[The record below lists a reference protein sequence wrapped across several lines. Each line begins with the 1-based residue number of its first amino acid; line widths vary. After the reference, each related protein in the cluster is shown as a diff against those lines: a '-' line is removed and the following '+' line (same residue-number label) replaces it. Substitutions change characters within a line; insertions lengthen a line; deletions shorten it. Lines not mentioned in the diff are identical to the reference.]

1 MFIPQLFSNPLRL
14 TATLRSLETMQNFR
28 KLNLATVA
36 AGIRAQTI
44 TSTQVTEYYLNRIAR
59 HDSTLKSFVHL
70 SQTALKQAAQADQA
84 VSKGEALGPLHGV
97 PIGIKD
103 NYLTQDM
110 PTTAGTEAPNISF
123 AKKDSAVSAR
133 LRKAG
138 AILLGK
144 TRTHEFAWGNVTPP
158 TRNPWNTD
166 YVPSG
171 SSGGSASAVAAGLCA
186 AATGSD
192 TGGSIRMPA
201 AVCGLVGLKP
211 TFGRVSRA
219 GIIPH
224 SWSLDHAGPLTRTV
238 KDTAIMLNV
247 MAGYDANDPA
257 CQDRASPNYLKTLN
271 QPIAGLTLGI
281 CRNHFFDNNQVD
293 VDQAIERAIEDLSR
307 AGAKVIEFKIPRL
320 EFGLGAIFAIELAS
334 STAYH
339 DQSLRQGK
347 VEHFTP
353 DVRTLVELGR
363 LVSAPDYLKAEQLR
377 SLLMQDFAQALTK
390 CDAIIGP
397 TTPIT
402 AWKAG
407 TWRVPIGDRDT
418 SVLSASWRYTFPY
431 NLTGLPAIS
440 IPCGFDRLGLPIGL
454 QIAGRPFDEAT
465 VLKIAAAYERTHD
478 WVDQYAPI

>member
-1 MFIPQLFSNPLRL
+1 
-14 TATLRSLETMQNFR
+14 MQNLR
-28 KLNLATVA
+28 TLNLADLA
-36 AGIRAQTI
+36 SGIRAQTLS
-44 TSTQVTEYYLNRIAR
+44 STAVTEYYLDRIAQ
-59 HDSTLKSFVHL
+59 HDGTLKSFVHVA
-70 SQTALKQAAQADQA
+70 QDALKQAARADQA
-84 VSKGEALGPLHGV
+84 VKKGKTLGPLHGV

-110 PTTAGTEAPNISF
+110 PTMAGTEAPNISF
-123 AKKDSAVSAR
+123 ARQDSAVSAR
-133 LRKAG
+133 LRQAG

-171 SSGGSASAVAAGLCA
+171 SSGGSAAAVAAGLCA

-211 TFGRVSRA
+211 TFGRVSRT
-219 GIIPH
+219 GIVPH

-238 KDTAIMLNV
+238 QDTAIMLNV
-247 MAGYDANDPA
+247 MAGYDATDPA
-257 CQDRASPNYLKTLN
+257 CQDRPIPNYLKTLK

-281 CRNHFFDNNQVD
+281 CRNHFFDNNQAD
-293 VDQAIERAIEDLSR
+293 VDLAIERAIEDLSR
-307 AGAKVIEFKIPRL
+307 AGAKIIEFKIPRL
-320 EFGLGAIFAIELAS
+320 EFGLAAIFAIELAS

-339 DQSLRQGK
+339 DQSLRQGR
-347 VEHFTP
+347 VAHFTP

-363 LVSAPDYLKAEQLR
+363 FVTAPDYLKAEQLR
-377 SLLMQDFAQALTK
+377 SLLMQDFAEALKK
-390 CDAIIGP
+390 CDAILGP

-402 AWKAG
+402 AWKSG

-440 IPCGFDRLGLPIGL
+440 IPCGFDHSGLPIGL
-454 QIAGRPFDEAT
+454 QIAGRPFEEAT
-465 VLKIAAAYERTHD
+465 VLKIAAAYERTHE
-478 WVDQYAPI
+478 WVKQYAPI

>member
-1 MFIPQLFSNPLRL
+1 
-14 TATLRSLETMQNFR
+14 
-28 KLNLATVA
+28 
-36 AGIRAQTI
+36 
-44 TSTQVTEYYLNRIAR
+44 
-59 HDSTLKSFVHL
+59 
-70 SQTALKQAAQADQA
+70 
-84 VSKGEALGPLHGV
+84 
-97 PIGIKD
+97 
-103 NYLTQDM
+103 
-110 PTTAGTEAPNISF
+110 
-123 AKKDSAVSAR
+123 
-133 LRKAG
+133 
-138 AILLGK
+138 
-144 TRTHEFAWGNVTPP
+144 
-158 TRNPWNTD
+158 
-166 YVPSG
+166 
-171 SSGGSASAVAAGLCA
+171 
-186 AATGSD
+186 
-192 TGGSIRMPA
+192 MPA

-211 TFGRVSRA
+211 TFGRVSRT
-219 GIIPH
+219 GIVPH

-247 MAGYDANDPA
+247 MAGYDATDPA
-257 CQDRASPNYLKTLN
+257 CQDRPTPNYLKTLN
-271 QPIAGLTLGI
+271 QSISELTLGI
-281 CRNHFFDNNQVD
+281 CRNHFFDNNQAD
-293 VDQAIERAIEDLSR
+293 VDQAIERAIEDFSR
-307 AGAKVIEFKIPRL
+307 AGAKIIEFKIPRL

-339 DQSLRQGK
+339 DRSLRQGK
-347 VEHFTP
+347 VEHFTS

-363 LVSAPDYLKAEQLR
+363 FVSAPDYLKAEQLR

-407 TWRVPIGDRDT
+407 TWRVPVGDRDT

-465 VLKIAAAYERTHD
+465 VLRVAAAYERTHD

>member
-1 MFIPQLFSNPLRL
+1 
-14 TATLRSLETMQNFR
+14 MQNFR
-28 KLNLATVA
+28 TLDLATIA
-36 AGIRAQTI
+36 LSIRKQKI
-44 TSTQVTEYYLNRIAR
+44 TSTQLTEHYLERIATL
-59 HDSTLKSFVHL
+59 DPTLKSFVHL
-70 SQTALKQAAQADQA
+70 SHTALAQAAQADRA
-84 VSKGEALGPLHGV
+84 VRKGQALGPLHGI
-97 PIGIKD
+97 PLGIKD
-103 NYLTQDM
+103 NYLTPDM
-110 PTTAGTEAPNISF
+110 PTTAGTEAPGISF
-123 AKKDSAVSAR
+123 PQQDSAVSAR

-211 TFGRVSRA
+211 TFGRVSRT
-219 GIIPH
+219 GIVPH

-238 KDTAIMLNV
+238 KDTALMLNV
-247 MAGYDANDPA
+247 MAGYDASDPA
-257 CQDRASPNYLKTLN
+257 CQDRPIPNYLKALN
-271 QPIAGLTLGI
+271 QPIVGLKIGV
-281 CRNHFFDNNQVD
+281 CRNHFFDNNQAD
-293 VDQAIERAIEDLSR
+293 VDQAIERAIEDLSS
-307 AGAKVIEFKIPRL
+307 AGAEVVEFTIPRL

-339 DQSLRQGK
+339 DQSLRLGK
-347 VEHFTP
+347 VAHYTP

-363 LVSAPDYLKAEQLR
+363 LVTAADYLKAEQLR
-377 SLLMQDFAQALTK
+377 SLLMQDFAQALTQ
-390 CDAIIGP
+390 CDVILGP

-465 VLKIAAAYERTHD
+465 VLKVAAAYERTHD
-478 WVDQYAPI
+478 WVNQYPPL

>member
-1 MFIPQLFSNPLRL
+1 
-14 TATLRSLETMQNFR
+14 MQNFR
-28 KLNLATVA
+28 TLNLATIA
-36 AGIRAQTI
+36 AKIRAQNI
-44 TSTQVTEYYLNRIAR
+44 TSTEVTEYYLDRIAK

-84 VSKGEALGPLHGV
+84 ALRGQTLGPLHGV

-123 AKKDSAVSAR
+123 AQQDSAVSAR

-211 TFGRVSRA
+211 TFGRVSRT
-219 GIIPH
+219 GIVPH

-247 MAGYDANDPA
+247 MAGYDATDPA
-257 CQDRASPNYLKTLN
+257 CQDRPTPNYLKTLN
-271 QPIAGLTLGI
+271 QPITGLTLGI
-281 CRNHFFDNNQVD
+281 CRNHFFDNNQAD
-293 VDQAIERAIEDLSR
+293 VDQAIESAIEDFSR
-307 AGAKVIEFKIPRL
+307 AGAKIVEFKIPRL

-347 VEHFTP
+347 VEYFTP

-363 LVSAPDYLKAEQLR
+363 FVSAPDYLKAEQLR

-407 TWRVPIGDRDT
+407 TWRVPVGDRDT

-454 QIAGRPFDEAT
+454 QIAGRPFEEAT
-465 VLKIAAAYERTHD
+465 VLKVAAAYERTHD
-478 WVDQYAPI
+478 WVNQYPPI